1 MGDVSEGEGAG
12 KRVWGVRLM
21 VRSLTLTLREMGNQ
35 WGFEQRGA
43 RMGLK
48 F

>member
-12 KRVWGVRLM
+12 KRVWGLRVM
-21 VRSLTLTLREMGNQ
+21 VRSLTFTLREMVNQ
-35 WGFEQRGA
+35 PGFQQGGA